1 MSAGV
6 ACGDLLWL
14 TDPGETP
21 DLSRLADILN
31 IKILPGVSID
41 SAGQLLGINDPSIV
55 LTTRQLYPRH
65 PVTENFDLT
74 VFFPKTAALH
84 WSESEHWAYRPLLLT
99 GNHTWLE
106 RGVLEGEV
114 DFDPDSEIKGPLT
127 IGMTLERSYELA
139 DRTEQQQR
147 IVIIGDGDFLSNTY
161 VGNSGNMELG
171 MRLMNW
177 LSADDDLITIPART
191 IDDKELNMSELSVG
205 AFGIFFLMLLPLSLL
220 FTAFTIWNRRRKK

>member
-1 MSAGV
+1 
-6 ACGDLLWL
+6 
-14 TDPGETP
+14 
-21 DLSRLADILN
+21 
-31 IKILPGVSID
+31 
-41 SAGQLLGINDPSIV
+41 
-55 LTTRQLYPRH
+55 
-65 PVTENFDLT
+65 
-74 VFFPKTAALH
+74 
-84 WSESEHWAYRPLLLT
+84 
-99 GNHTWLE
+99 
-106 RGVLEGEV
+106 
-114 DFDPDSEIKGPLT
+114 
-127 IGMTLERSYELA
+127 MTLERSYELA

-220 FTAFTIWNRRRKK
+220 FTAFTIWNRRRKNNLRAKQASLKSASGVCHRPALSATTEHEPISGQQSGSLSQQNRTRLHSGYSCKKSDRGLDKNNKVRK